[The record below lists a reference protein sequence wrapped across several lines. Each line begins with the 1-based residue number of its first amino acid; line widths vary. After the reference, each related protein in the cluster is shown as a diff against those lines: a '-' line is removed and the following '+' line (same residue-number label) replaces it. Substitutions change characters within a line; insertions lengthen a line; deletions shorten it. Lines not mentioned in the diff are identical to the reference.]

1 MSSEIEVACV
11 NTLKRFFDQ
20 IDLMSLEEQ
29 VRLYLMLTEY
39 NKILGD
45 YINKQTAGEA
55 KELH

>member
-11 NTLKRFFDQ
+11 TTLKRFFDQ